1 MWGTLVRG
9 IQSFLRIM
17 EKQAE
22 CAHYVLNK
30 GMFYVY
36 FLQL

>member
-1 MWGTLVRG
+1 
-9 IQSFLRIM
+9 M